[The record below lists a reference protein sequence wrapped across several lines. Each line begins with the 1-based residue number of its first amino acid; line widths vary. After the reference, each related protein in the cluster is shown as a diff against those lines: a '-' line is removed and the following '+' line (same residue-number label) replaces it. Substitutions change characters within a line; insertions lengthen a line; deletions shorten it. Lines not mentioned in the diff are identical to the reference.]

1 MIMTLR
7 IAVDPHKS
15 SWTAAPADAS
25 LHALAMPRGA
35 GQPRR
40 LPGVALLRAL
50 LGAPAVRD
58 RRVAGLGAPPDHAT
72 ARRSLECRCI
82 GTESRS
88 VANGHLGAESRCIR
102 RRAARP
108 TGARSGRWSPVS
120 HAPPMPAAQAERFPP
135 RLIRAAGRAPPPS
148 AAHPAAS
155 PITSPDPDACPA
167 WRRIHRCHWPAGRR
181 PEVRAMSRCD
191 ALPPTWRRSLA

>member
-1 MIMTLR
+1 MTLR

-15 SWTAAPADAS
+15 SWTATLADAS
-25 LHALAMPRGA
+25 LHELAMPRGA

-40 LPGVALLRAL
+40 LPGIALLRAL

-58 RRVAGLGAPPDHAT
+58 RKVAGLGAPPDHAT

-120 HAPPMPAAQAERFPP
+120 HAPPVTAAQAERFPP
-135 RLIRAAGRAPPPS
+135 RLIRAVGVAQPMRTHPHRTGEFPVATEQAARPGLADGRAS
-148 AAHPAAS
+148 GRAAQHPTKHCGVANAS
-155 PITSPDPDACPA
+155 GRS
-167 WRRIHRCHWPAGRR
+167 RRR
-181 PEVRAMSRCD
+181 
-191 ALPPTWRRSLA
+191 

>member
-40 LPGVALLRAL
+40 LPGIALLRAL

-58 RRVAGLGAPPDHAT
+58 RRAAGLGAPPDHAT

-88 VANGHLGAESRCIR
+88 VANGHLGAESGWRVELIQARFVPWPRTNAPVDGDVAQASVGGAGSQLRRGVSDSLWSRHLVRSWRAQRRRYCA
-102 RRAARP
+102 RRAAI
-108 TGARSGRWSPVS
+108 
-120 HAPPMPAAQAERFPP
+120 APFCGPGCWRGGVGGVP
-135 RLIRAAGRAPPPS
+135 RA
-148 AAHPAAS
+148 
-155 PITSPDPDACPA
+155 
-167 WRRIHRCHWPAGRR
+167 
-181 PEVRAMSRCD
+181 V
-191 ALPPTWRRSLA
+191 